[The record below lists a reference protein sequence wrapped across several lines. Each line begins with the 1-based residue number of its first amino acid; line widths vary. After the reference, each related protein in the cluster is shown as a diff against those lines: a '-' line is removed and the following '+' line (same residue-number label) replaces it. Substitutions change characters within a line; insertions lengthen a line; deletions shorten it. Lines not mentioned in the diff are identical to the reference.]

1 LVIFSIYEI
10 EEGAPY
16 WGETSVRN
24 RVAMWKRLDHATV
37 GALVGGKV

>member
-1 LVIFSIYEI
+1 MVVSSSDEA
-10 EEGAPY
+10 EKGAPY
-16 WGETSVRN
+16 RGETSVRN